1 MNMPRILIVED
12 ESIVVADL
20 VSRLPHMGYEVTG
33 SATNGEEAL
42 VLAERARPDLVL
54 MDIRLEG
61 SMDGIDAAREMRDRL
76 GLPVVF
82 LTAHAEG
89 ATLLRAKKVEPF
101 GYVLKPFE
109 DRELKIV
116 IEMALY
122 KHGAQN
128 ELKQKYAEIERFN
141 QLAVSRELRM
151 IELKQEINELL
162 QVAGKPPKYK
172 VVDEP

>member
-1 MNMPRILIVED
+1 
-12 ESIVVADL
+12 
-20 VSRLPHMGYEVTG
+20 
-33 SATNGEEAL
+33 
-42 VLAERARPDLVL
+42 
-54 MDIRLEG
+54 
-61 SMDGIDAAREMRDRL
+61 MDGIDAAREMRDRL